1 MEKFLSMFVDIDT
14 RVIYIAVV
22 VILIAG
28 LLAVIKKAV
37 KLGIIVLIIALLVG
51 YGGSFLNSIKERYDF
66 SINGTELYVR
76 VMNNEYNIELVD
88 VKEINV
94 QDLGNGNVK
103 MEIYDTEGKAYTTP
117 ITINGTIYQLIK
129 KQVSKHDIVVNER

>member
-88 VKEINV
+88 KGNKCTGLATEMSRWRYMIQKVKR
-94 QDLGNGNVK
+94 
-103 MEIYDTEGKAYTTP
+103 T
-117 ITINGTIYQLIK
+117 QL
-129 KQVSKHDIVVNER
+129 Q